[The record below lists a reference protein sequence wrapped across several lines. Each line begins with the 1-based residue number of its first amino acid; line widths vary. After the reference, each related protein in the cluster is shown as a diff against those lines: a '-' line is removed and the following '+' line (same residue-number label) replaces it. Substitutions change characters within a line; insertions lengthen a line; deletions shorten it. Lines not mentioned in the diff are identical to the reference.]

1 MRKKNT
7 IRLNE
12 SELKSIVKES
22 VKKTVNEVT
31 NHAWKSVTTAA
42 KKANE
47 YGEDATQQ
55 LSDELTSQ
63 RYWLREGRQC
73 ASDLYW
79 ILVALKSNPR
89 INKRYIQK
97 LLNNCSEI
105 EEALDDDGPITDA
118 VIIQLSNRWDQKTAP
133 LTYLN
138 FLRGYKESDGKPY
151 KARDIWEPSN
161 YDEEK

>member
-12 SELKSIVKES
+12 SQLRNMISES
-22 VKKTVNEVT
+22 VKKTVNEVS
-31 NHAWKSVTTAA
+31 NNGWKSVTTAA

-47 YGEDATQQ
+47 YGQDATQQ
-55 LSDELTSQ
+55 LLDELNTKK
-63 RYWLREGRQC
+63 YWLREGKQR
-73 ASDLYW
+73 AIDLYE
-79 ILVALKSNPR
+79 ILSALKSNPR
-89 INKRYIQK
+89 INKRYIRK
-97 LLNNCSEI
+97 LLNYCYEI
-105 EEALDDDGPITDA
+105 EEALDENGPIGDA
-118 VIIQLSNRWDQKTAP
+118 VINQLSNRWDQKTAP

-161 YDEEK
+161 YDE